1 MKMPLNHEETQA
13 IVEGTT
19 RFAMEGD
26 SATRLLVGNLVAF
39 LVKKGLIDQ
48 DEYLQETLKT
58 KEFLSEN
65 YEPEKESDLKM
76 VENIFNLHIN
86 DLKAP
91 D

>member
-1 MKMPLNHEETQA
+1 MSLSNEESQVIAENIVKVA
-13 IVEGTT
+13 I
-19 RFAMEGD
+19 EGD
-26 SATRLLVGNLVAF
+26 SATRLLIGNLVAF
-39 LVKKGLIDQ
+39 LAKKGLIDQ

-86 DLKAP
+86 DLKKP
-91 D
+91 N